1 MKPRVKGA
9 LLLLLAFALGTT
21 TGALGLG
28 LYQARTGWWGS
39 GRRDPQRFQQFMLR
53 RLTRELDLRA
63 EQRQQV
69 EAILRESGE
78 AFTRLREEIRPQFQ
92 AIRERSRDRI
102 RALLDPGQ
110 QAKFETLAQ
119 EWERRVER
127 WRGGASRPE
136 EPRSKGP

>member
-1 MKPRVKGA
+1 MKPRMKGA

-21 TGALGLG
+21 TGALGFG
-28 LYQARTGWWGS
+28 LYQARTGWWG
-39 GRRDPQRFQQFMLR
+39 GARRDPARFQQLMLK

-63 EQRQQV
+63 EQQQKV

-78 AFTRLREEIRPQFQ
+78 EFARLREDIRPRFRE
-92 AIRERSRDRI
+92 IRERSRGRI
-102 RALLDPGQ
+102 RALLDAGQ

-127 WRGGASRPE
+127 WRDGASRAEDKP
-136 EPRSKGP
+136 SKGP